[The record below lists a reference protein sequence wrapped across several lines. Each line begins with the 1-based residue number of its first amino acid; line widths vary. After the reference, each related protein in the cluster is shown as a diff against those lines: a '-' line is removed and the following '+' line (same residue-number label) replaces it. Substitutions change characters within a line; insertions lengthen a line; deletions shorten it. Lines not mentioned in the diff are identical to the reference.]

1 MTKQN
6 TQVRRRQIIEAARNL
21 IASKGMEGVTIDAIA
36 AAVGLSEGAIY
47 RHFASKQQILL
58 HLIEEIERNLLDMVG
73 EAQLGGGPPLEKLE
87 RIMVAHLTYTD
98 SERAVSFIVIA
109 EAIAFEGIGLRSR
122 VSAMLQR
129 YVDSI
134 QQVLQQGVGEGS
146 LPPDLDVEAAAA
158 TFLALIQ
165 STAVFRALADYTWS
179 MAEWRSRVWH
189 IYVAGLGAAAG
200 PRRVPMSRDSDS
212 TGRPPARTSG
222 GSGTATFTSSG

>member
-1 MTKQN
+1 MTRQN
-6 TQVRRRQIIEAARNL
+6 TIVRRRQIVEAARNL

-36 AAVGLSEGAIY
+36 EAVGLREGAIY
-47 RHFASKQQILL
+47 RHFVSKQQILL
-58 HLIEEIERNLLDMVG
+58 HLIDDMERNLLDMVG
-73 EAQLGGGPPLEKLE
+73 EAQLGAGPPLEKLE

-129 YVDSI
+129 YMDSI
-134 QQVLQQGVGEGS
+134 QQVLQQGAEEGS

-165 STAVFRALADYTWS
+165 STAIFRALADYTWS
-179 MAEWRSRVWH
+179 MAEWRSRVWR
-189 IYVAGLGAAAG
+189 IYVAGLGATAS
-200 PRRVPMSRDSDS
+200 PRRVPMSWARGG
-212 TGRPPARTSG
+212 TERPPARTSG
-222 GSGTATFTSSG
+222 GSGTATFTSWN